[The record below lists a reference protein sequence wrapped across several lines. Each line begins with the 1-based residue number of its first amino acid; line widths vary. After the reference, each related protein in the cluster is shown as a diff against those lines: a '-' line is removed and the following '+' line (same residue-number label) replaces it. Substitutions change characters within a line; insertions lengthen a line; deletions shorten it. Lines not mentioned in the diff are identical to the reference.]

1 MEGILIGGLVGVIL
15 VCAIE
20 VVRGYFFD
28 KKMRRQE
35 ELFKQ
40 RLLFEVQWNLEYAGL
55 KEQEIKDILTWI
67 SYRWDDELI

>member
-1 MEGILIGGLVGVIL
+1 MEGILIGGLVGVII

-40 RLLFEVQWNLEYAGL
+40 RLLFEVRWNLEYAGL
-55 KEQEIKDILTWI
+55 KEQEINDIVAWI
-67 SYRWDDELI
+67 SYRWNDELI